1 MTRLPNFF
9 IVGAPKAG
17 TTSLYHYL
25 GQHPQIYMSPIK
37 EPNFF
42 AAEIREENFEPHLR
56 PGVARDAR
64 RLRAFLSGPMRHQRF
79 GGIVESWEDYVRL
92 FANAGSE
99 SALGEASACYLWSHT
114 AAERIAH
121 RIPHA
126 KILVMLR
133 HPVDRAYSD
142 YLQNLG
148 NGVVRWT
155 FREHIQRN
163 LDHRSG
169 KFSVHYPFLELGF
182 YSAQLGRYLERF
194 ERNVWIGFYED
205 FKSGPRAVLRDIF
218 RFLGV
223 GPEFSPD
230 MARRHLEAQVPR
242 IPAIPWLKRTG
253 VWRAAASV
261 TPAHLR
267 PLIRRKLM
275 RNPGSTRMD
284 PADRRFLLDFYRED
298 VRSLSTLL
306 GRNLDAWLIS

>member
-1 MTRLPNFF
+1 MIHGEGWQF
-9 IVGAPKAG
+9 I
-17 TTSLYHYL
+17 
-25 GQHPQIYMSPIK
+25 
-37 EPNFF
+37 
-42 AAEIREENFEPHLR
+42 R
-56 PGVARDAR
+56 
-64 RLRAFLSGPMRHQRF
+64 
-79 GGIVESWEDYVRL
+79 
-92 FANAGSE
+92 
-99 SALGEASACYLWSHT
+99 
-114 AAERIAH
+114 
-121 RIPHA
+121 
-126 KILVMLR
+126 
-133 HPVDRAYSD
+133 
-142 YLQNLG
+142 
-148 NGVVRWT
+148 
-155 FREHIQRN
+155 
-163 LDHRSG
+163 
-169 KFSVHYPFLELGF
+169 
-182 YSAQLGRYLERF
+182 LGRYLERF

-298 VRSLSTLL
+298 IRSLSTLL